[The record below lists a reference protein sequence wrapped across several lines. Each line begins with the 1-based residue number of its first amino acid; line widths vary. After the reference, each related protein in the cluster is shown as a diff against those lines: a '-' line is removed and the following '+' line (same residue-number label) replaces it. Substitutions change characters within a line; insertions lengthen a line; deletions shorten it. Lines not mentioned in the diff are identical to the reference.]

1 MSHFQNPL
9 DIDGCH
15 QCIFQQLLPAVAFPF
30 IRLNYQPAS
39 SHQCSLESGLS
50 KNRAAEEDVDG
61 AAIFHDGK
69 GHAITS
75 TSM

>member
-15 QCIFQQLLPAVAFPF
+15 QCIFQRRLPAVAFPF
-30 IRLNYQPAS
+30 IRLNYQHAS

-50 KNRAAEEDVDG
+50 GNRAAEEDVVG
-61 AAIFHDGK
+61 AVTFQNGK